1 MPLEI
6 GHLSDLQFMIPMNA
20 RRILEIG
27 CGDGTLGASIKARIP
42 NSFYVGLEEDQ
53 GLALV
58 AKTRL
63 DKVLDKSI
71 EHDEQF
77 EALLKLADQDPFDVI
92 VIGVSTEFLFSQS
105 GLLSRLIK
113 LVCAKGVCVGYLK
126 DIRNW
131 EILKQKVAENSDIEH
146 LALMDQAELERSA
159 QETVLQSFTGAG
171 WTVLESKPLIVS
183 KIQATEAANLAELH
197 NQGKSS
203 SSEGVVH
210 NASALGWVVSASNGA
225 PETPIYIAALAIQ
238 KVAGVNEARVDYPLT
253 ALKSLPNV
261 KAVWGQGSLTIP
273 KDFKPGVLI
282 LHRQFL
288 NSLAVARHI
297 ERLIDAGWV
306 IVSEIDDDPGHW
318 RGYVDSNFIAFR
330 GVHAV
335 SVSTQRLAARMRS
348 LNPNTKVFE
357 NAIFELPKISKKP
370 TMKEGRLRIF
380 FGALN
385 RMADW
390 SEIKAGL
397 VPALSE
403 LRNEIEFI
411 VVHDKDIY
419 NDLPEFVRKEFHP
432 TLPPADYLEVLSSC
446 DLSLLPLR
454 DTPFN
459 HLKSDLKLIESCAC
473 GVVPIFS
480 EVVYADT
487 PNAANLGVMMRQRE
501 NWGDA
506 LIELVRNPQRI
517 ADFRNSG
524 LTYVTTQRMHSH
536 SLGHRLEWLQGLIAN
551 KGRLEEERR
560 ERLRS
565 MGLSSLEVHES
576 KG

>member
-1 MPLEI
+1 MPFEI
-6 GHLSDLQFMIPMNA
+6 GQTSEFQFLIPMNA
-20 RRILEIG
+20 RRIIEIG
-27 CGDGTLGASIKARIP
+27 CGDGSLGAAIKARIP
-42 NSFYVGLEEDQ
+42 NAYYVGLEEDQ
-53 GLALV
+53 DLALV
-58 AKTRL
+58 AQTRL
-63 DKVLDKSI
+63 DKVFNESI

-77 EALLKLADQDPFDVI
+77 EALLKLADQDPFDVT
-92 VIGVSTEFLFSQS
+92 VIGVSAEFLFSQS
-105 GLLSRLIK
+105 GLLSRLIE

-146 LALMDQAELERSA
+146 LALMDQAEVERLA

-183 KIQATEAANLAELH
+183 KVQVTAGISSAELH
-197 NQGKSS
+197 SQGKSP
-203 SSEGVVH
+203 SSEDVVH
-210 NASALGWVVSASNGA
+210 NASSLGWVVSASNGA
-225 PETPIYIAALAIQ
+225 PDTPIHIAALAIQ

-273 KDFKPGVLI
+273 KEFKPGVLI

-288 NSLAVARHI
+288 NTAAVARHI

-306 IVSEIDDDPGHW
+306 VVSEIDDDPGHW
-318 RGYVDSNFIAFR
+318 RGYVESNFIAFR

-348 LNPNTKVFE
+348 LNPNITVFE
-357 NAIFELPKISKKP
+357 NAIFELPTITKRP
-370 TMKEGRLRIF
+370 TVKEGRLRIF

-397 VPALSE
+397 IPALSE

-411 VVHDKDIY
+411 VVHDKEIY
-419 NDLPEFVRKEFHP
+419 NDLPEFLQKEFHP
-432 TLPPADYLEVLSSC
+432 TLPPANYLEILSSC

-473 GVVPIFS
+473 GVVPLFS

-487 PNAANLGVMMRQRE
+487 PNSEHLGVMMRKGE

-506 LIELVRNPQRI
+506 LIELVRNPQRV
-517 ADFRNSG
+517 ADFRNAG

-536 SLGHRLEWLQGLIAN
+536 SLGDRLKWLQGLIAN
-551 KGRLEEERR
+551 KGRLEGERR
-560 ERLRS
+560 ERLS
-565 MGLSSLEVHES
+565 LMGLSSLVVHETRV
-576 KG
+576 